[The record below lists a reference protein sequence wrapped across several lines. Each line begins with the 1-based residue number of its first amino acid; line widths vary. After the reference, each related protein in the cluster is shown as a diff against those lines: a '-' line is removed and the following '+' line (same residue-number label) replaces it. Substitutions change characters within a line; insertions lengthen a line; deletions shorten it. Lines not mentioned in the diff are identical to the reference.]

1 MNKARPFLRYA
12 VLSLA
17 IKVNSLNKE
26 FLKRILLINYIQLLC
41 AWWRVNCCKM
51 KSFNFIL
58 ICHCF
63 ENKAHTITHWFLN
76 SEGQVSFVRE
86 KKRLFF
92 HKLLWS
98 YKRLAACSSTVII
111 MFHYARCSRY
121 HFNLWYFTKICE
133 VLLIASRFMC
143 SLMRVLYS
151 LIKSRVRSIEW
162 IIKRPLW

>member
-1 MNKARPFLRYA
+1 MNKACPFLYCA

-17 IKVNSLNKE
+17 IKVISLNKE

-63 ENKAHTITHWFLN
+63 EYKAHTITHWFLN
-76 SEGQVSFVRE
+76 SEGQVWL
-86 KKRLFF
+86 KKKKKKIVF

-98 YKRLAACSSTVII
+98 YKRVAACLSTVII

-121 HFNLWYFTKICE
+121 HFNLWYSTKICE
-133 VLLIASRFMC
+133 VPLIASRFMC
-143 SLMRVLYS
+143 SLMWVLYS
-151 LIKSRVRSIEW
+151 LMKSRVWSIEW
-162 IIKRPLW
+162 VIKRPLW